1 MRLPKHFSQQKNKHY
16 LYFLVGGRVSSYL
29 KACVEK
35 ERTLTKLLN
44 NAPEEHIQL
53 VDKMQ
58 KSLKISQKSNSNM
71 LKEIAQSEAMVL
83 EQEEPAP
90 QYCFI
95 HRKDGDSDFVNTFL
109 KEMSESVG
117 KMIIDPMFFMY
128 SPRRC

>member
-1 MRLPKHFSQQKNKHY
+1 M
-16 LYFLVGGRVSSYL
+16 SSYL

-71 LKEIAQSEAMVL
+71 LKEIAQSEAIVL
-83 EQEEPAP
+83 KQQEPSP
-90 QYCFI
+90 PYCFI

-109 KEMSESVG
+109 KEMSESVC
-117 KMIIDPMFFMY
+117 KMIIDPMFLKMH